1 MEIIE
6 KIKKLES
13 RIDAIKQSIDLSD
26 KPNHLKLHLKSL
38 KTNWHQKRLNNLY
51 NKYSNDNL

>member
-1 MEIIE
+1 METIE

-38 KTNWHQKRLNNLY
+38 KTNWHQTRLNNLY
-51 NKYSNDNL
+51 NKYASTL